1 MKSKIGLLIFLSVF
15 LIAGVVLAIVQDIRY
30 QRPEFWI
37 SAIVSSLVITLSL
50 AGIIFI
56 FRKHSFKTFL
66 LVTVLSNAA
75 VCVFHSFKQAPDTW
89 SEGTFSA
96 VMERF
101 FYQLPYNLIIA
112 VGVSAICII
121 GYKLIT
127 GLNKQQA

>member
-1 MKSKIGLLIFLSVF
+1 MKQKIPSFVFLSLF
-15 LIAGVVLAIVQDIRY
+15 LISGIVLAIVQDIRY
-30 QRPEFWI
+30 QKAEFWLF
-37 SAIVSSLVITLSL
+37 AIISSLVITLSL
-50 AGIIFI
+50 VGIIFV

-66 LVTVLSNAA
+66 LITVLSNVA

-101 FYQLPYNLIIA
+101 FYQLPCNFIIA
-112 VGVSAICII
+112 VGVSALCII

-127 GLNKQQA
+127 YFARQKA

>member
-1 MKSKIGLLIFLSVF
+1 MKSKAGLVIFLAVP
-15 LIAGVVLAIVQDIRY
+15 LIAGIVLAIVQDIRLLS
-30 QRPEFWI
+30 PEFWLL
-37 SAIVSSLVITLSL
+37 AVLSSFMITLSL
-50 AGIIFI
+50 AGILFI

-66 LVTVLSNAA
+66 FVTLSSNT
-75 VCVFHSFKQAPDTW
+75 VICVFHSFKQAPDTW
-89 SEGTFSA
+89 SENTFLA

-127 GLNKQQA
+127 GLKKQQI